1 MARTVKTTTNVA
13 IYSRTRQLV
22 RATEEVLTQIKA
34 AAAVG
39 SGLMINERKTKYVNK
54 NVTNLG
60 KHLITD

>member
-1 MARTVKTTTNVA
+1 
-13 IYSRTRQLV
+13 V